1 MAETTEHLKREVGVF
16 GLSANLINTVIGAGI
31 FVLPAIVASILGA
44 ASIFAY
50 IFCGILISLV
60 MLCFA
65 EVGSKV
71 TTSGGVYTYIQS
83 SFGPYFGFLTMILFG
98 ISVISADAAVA
109 NAIFDVM
116 SSIFPFL
123 KLGYVK
129 VLFFLFIFGGLGYI
143 NVKGLKQG
151 INLVKFMTI
160 TKLIPLLLLVLFSF
174 GEVSLSN
181 LSIESSPGIL
191 DIGKACLILFFAF
204 QGAENALS
212 IGGEVK
218 NPRKTIP
225 RAIFIG
231 ISCVLVI
238 YILIQTVAQGVLG
251 DSLVSFKENPLST
264 VADKVMGPLG
274 FTLLTVGAAISMFG
288 ALSSDILSVPRV
300 FFRASVDR
308 VLPVKLLSKV
318 HPKFATPYIAVI
330 CYASLDFI
338 FASVGGFQQ
347 LAIISSATILLVYLG
362 VSMSVIKLRRK
373 NNSKS
378 KKDEFKIPGGYLVPI
393 LSAAIIIWLLS
404 NLNKNQ
410 AIAIVLFVGALSII
424 YFLKNKFKKDH

>member
-1 MAETTEHLKREVGVF
+1 MNETKEHLKREVGVL

-83 SFGPYFGFLTMILFG
+83 SFVPYFGFLTMILFG

-109 NAIFDVM
+109 NAIFDVVG
-116 SSIFPFL
+116 SIFPFF
-123 KLGYVK
+123 KTGYLK
-129 VLFFLFIFGGLGYI
+129 VLFFMVIFGGLGYI

-151 INLVKFMTI
+151 INLVKFMTVS
-160 TKLIPLLLLVLFSF
+160 KLIPLLLLVLFSF
-174 GEVSLSN
+174 TEVSLSN
-181 LSIESSPGIL
+181 LSIESTPGIL

-225 RAIFIG
+225 KAIFI
-231 ISCVLVI
+231 
-238 YILIQTVAQGVLG
+238 ILQMLLELEKVVKHIFLIKKERLLLKVAL
-251 DSLVSFKENPLST
+251 
-264 VADKVMGPLG
+264 
-274 FTLLTVGAAISMFG
+274 
-288 ALSSDILSVPRV
+288 
-300 FFRASVDR
+300 
-308 VLPVKLLSKV
+308 
-318 HPKFATPYIAVI
+318 
-330 CYASLDFI
+330 
-338 FASVGGFQQ
+338 
-347 LAIISSATILLVYLG
+347 
-362 VSMSVIKLRRK
+362 MSI
-373 NNSKS
+373 
-378 KKDEFKIPGGYLVPI
+378 
-393 LSAAIIIWLLS
+393 
-404 NLNKNQ
+404 
-410 AIAIVLFVGALSII
+410 
-424 YFLKNKFKKDH
+424 